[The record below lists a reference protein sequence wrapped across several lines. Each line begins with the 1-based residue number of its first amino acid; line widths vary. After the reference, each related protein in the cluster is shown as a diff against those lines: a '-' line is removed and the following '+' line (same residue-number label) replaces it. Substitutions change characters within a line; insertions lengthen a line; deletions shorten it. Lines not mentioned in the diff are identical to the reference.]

1 MIDHPSGEGGIRR
14 GRAGRTAP
22 ALDDID
28 ARIVDELVRDGRM
41 SIRTLAERVNISRT
55 NAHSRVDRLL
65 RCGVITGFHAHVEPT
80 KAGLGTAALI
90 ALSIEQD
97 TWREVSRRLAEIDS
111 VEHVALVA
119 GEFDIVVRVR
129 TEDNVSLRTL
139 VFDHIQSLPGVRT
152 CHTWLIFDEF
162 EPEHR

>member
-1 MIDHPSGEGGIRR
+1 MVDQTSGGSGIRST
-14 GRAGRTAP
+14 RAGRSAP

-28 ARIVDELVRDGRM
+28 ARIVDELARDGRM
-41 SIRTLAERVNISRT
+41 SIRTLAERVSISRT
-55 NAHSRVDRLL
+55 NAHSRLDRLL
-65 RCGVITGFHAHVEPT
+65 GSGVITGFHARVEPA

-90 ALSIEQD
+90 GLSIEQD

-129 TEDNVSLRTL
+129 TEDNVSLRNL
-139 VFDHIQSLPGVRT
+139 VFDHVQSLPGVRT

>member
-1 MIDHPSGEGGIRR
+1 MIDQTSGGSGLRR

-41 SIRTLAERVNISRT
+41 SIRTLAERVNISRS

-65 RCGVITGFHAHVEPT
+65 DSGVITGFHARVEPT
-80 KAGLGTAALI
+80 RAGLGTAALI
-90 ALSIEQD
+90 GLSIEQD
-97 TWREVSRRLAEIDS
+97 TWREVTRRLAEIDS

-129 TEDNVSLRTL
+129 TEDNVSLRNL

-152 CHTWLIFDEF
+152 CHTWLIFHEF

>member
-1 MIDHPSGEGGIRR
+1 MSDRTSTKTTSRHGP
-14 GRAGRTAP
+14 AGRSAP

-28 ARIVDELVRDGRM
+28 ARIVDELGRDGRM
-41 SIRTLAERVNISRT
+41 SIRTLAEQVNISRT
-55 NAHSRVDRLL
+55 NAHSRVERLL
-65 RCGVITGFHAHVEPT
+65 ASGVITGFHARVEPA
-80 KAGLGTAALI
+80 KVGLGTAALI
-90 ALSIEQD
+90 GLSIEQD
-97 TWREVSRRLAEIDS
+97 TWREVSRRLADIDH

-119 GEFDIVVRVR
+119 GEFDIVIRVR
-129 TEDNVSLRTL
+129 TADNLALRSL